1 MKVFHLIAMKYAAT
15 NRQPF
20 LLLQDLEPND
30 LGHDREVL
38 QLEVVVI
45 LEVGYEPRTG
55 PEVGPEAPDLG
66 QLPAQVI
73 QS

>member
-1 MKVFHLIAMKYAAT
+1 MKYLAT
-15 NRQPF
+15 HRQF
-20 LLLQDLEPND
+20 LFFLQDLKSND

-55 PEVGPEAPDLG
+55 PEVGPEGPDLG

>member
-1 MKVFHLIAMKYAAT
+1 MKYLAT
-15 NRQPF
+15 HRQF
-20 LLLQDLEPND
+20 LFFLQDLKSND

-45 LEVGYEPRTG
+45 LEGGYEPRTG